1 MDARQP
7 PKPGKN
13 PRIFSGRSFTS
24 SASFSRTERAPP
36 GGFTLLELLVVIV
49 VLGLALGLVS
59 GRAPH
64 ASPGFRLD
72 RAATRVA
79 DALRL
84 ARSQAIARDRPV
96 AVVVDPLRGTLRV
109 GAAPVWHFPAGV
121 TIAAGAGAGAAP
133 TDGPAER
140 PVLVVFAPDGTAAG
154 GPVVLAAARLRRAI
168 GADWLTG
175 RVEPGRV
182 ERSDGDAAH

>member
-7 PKPGKN
+7 RKPGKN

-49 VLGLALGLVS
+49 VLGLALGLVL

-96 AVVVDPLRGTLRV
+96 AVMVDPLRRTLQV
-109 GAAPVWHFPAGV
+109 GAAPAWHFPAGV
-121 TIAAGAGAGAAP
+121 TIATGAGAAP

-182 ERSDGDAAH
+182 ERNDGDAAH